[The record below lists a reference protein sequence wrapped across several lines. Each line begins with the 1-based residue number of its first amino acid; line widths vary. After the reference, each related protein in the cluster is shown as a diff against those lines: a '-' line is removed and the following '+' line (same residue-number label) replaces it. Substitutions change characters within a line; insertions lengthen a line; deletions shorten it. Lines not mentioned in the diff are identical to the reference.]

1 MNDTIR
7 LGRVAGVQVG
17 LNWSL
22 LAMVAL
28 IAGGLADNR
37 FSIDAPGYSG
47 TAYAV
52 AGAATALALL
62 VGVLLHELGHA
73 VVARRVGLRVDG
85 ITLSWMGGLTR
96 IEGDTE
102 SPAAE
107 FAVAGIGPVVSAAV
121 GGVFWVLRILVSGA
135 HGGGLAVSA
144 LGWLA
149 VINVVLAVFNLF
161 PASPLDGGRV
171 LHALVWAVTRDR
183 WRATQ
188 VAASAGVA
196 LGTVLVVLGA
206 LLAAGLIPWRL
217 RHADPLDGFFL
228 AFIGWWLMGSA
239 RAERQLAQVRHS
251 LEGLRISEVM
261 RPVGAAPGWI
271 TIRAFAEGYASGRPG
286 WVWLLE
292 KWDGGYGGVLL
303 GDTIG
308 SVPFPQWDLARPLD
322 VAVPIGGAVGAAPD
336 EDTLDVVG
344 RTGGK
349 QVILVVDGDRTV
361 GAVLPSDL
369 DALVKMGRRR
379 PVPSAGWTLTRP

>member
-1 MNDTIR
+1 MNDTVR

-17 LNWSL
+17 LNWTL

-37 FSIDAPGYSG
+37 FPLAAPGYPG
-47 TAYAV
+47 AAYAL
-52 AGAATALALL
+52 AGALTALVLI

-73 VVARRVGLRVDG
+73 LVARRFDLRVDG
-85 ITLSWMGGLTR
+85 ITLSWMGGITR
-96 IEGDTE
+96 MEGDANT
-102 SPAAE
+102 PGGE

-121 GGVFWVLRILVSGA
+121 GGLIWVVRLLVLHA
-135 HGGGLAVSA
+135 HGGNLAVSA

-149 VINVVLAVFNLF
+149 FINVLLAIFNLL
-161 PASPLDGGRV
+161 PAAPLDGGRV
-171 LHALVWAVTRDR
+171 LHSIVWAVTRNR
-183 WRATQ
+183 WRATL
-188 VAASAGVA
+188 VASAAGV
-196 LGTVLVVLGA
+196 GLGA
-206 LLAAGLIPWRL
+206 VLAGIGLLALL
-217 RHADPLDGFFL
+217 RGVDPLDGFIVTY
-228 AFIGWWLMGSA
+228 IGWWLLSSA
-239 RAERQLAQVRHS
+239 RAERQLAQVRRS

-271 TIRAFAEGYASGRPG
+271 TIRAFAEGFASGRPG

-322 VAVPIGGAVGAAPD
+322 VAFPISAAIGAAPE
-336 EDTLDVVG
+336 EDTLEVVSRTDG
-344 RTGGK
+344 TGGK

-369 DALVKMGRRR
+369 EALVKMGRRR
-379 PVPSAGWTLTRP
+379 PVPSSGWTLTRP

>member
-7 LGRVAGVQVG
+7 LGRVAGVKVG

-28 IAGGLADNR
+28 IAFGLADNR

-47 TAYAV
+47 AAYAV
-52 AGAATALALL
+52 AGALTAVTLL
-62 VGVLLHELGHA
+62 VGVLLHEVGHA
-73 VVARRVGLRVDG
+73 VVARRVGLQVDG
-85 ITLSWMGGLTR
+85 ITLSWMGGVTR
-96 IEGDTE
+96 IEGDAQ

-107 FAVAGIGPVVSAAV
+107 LGIAGVGPLVSAAV
-121 GGVFWVLRILVSGA
+121 GGVLWLVRILVIDG
-135 HGGGLAVSA
+135 HGGRLAISA

-149 VINVVLAVFNLF
+149 VINVVLAVFNLL
-161 PASPLDGGRV
+161 PAAPLDGGRV
-171 LHALVWAVTRDR
+171 LHSLVWATTRDR
-183 WRATQ
+183 WRATR
-188 VAASAGVA
+188 VAAGAGVGLGALMVA
-196 LGTVLVVLGA
+196 LGFLVLIRGV
-206 LLAAGLIPWRL
+206 
-217 RHADPLDGFFL
+217 DPLDGFFIS
-228 AFIGWWLMGSA
+228 FIGWWLLGSA

-251 LEGLRISEVM
+251 LDGVRISEVM

-271 TIRAFAEGYASGRPG
+271 TIRAFAETYATGHPG

-308 SVPFPQWDLARPLD
+308 SVPFPQWDLSRPLD
-322 VAVPIGGAVGAAPD
+322 MAVPISATTGATPE
-336 EDTLDVVG
+336 EDTLEVVG

-349 QVILVVDGDRTV
+349 QVILVVDGGRTV

-369 DALVKMGRRR
+369 AALVRMGGRG
-379 PVPSAGWTLTRP
+379 PVPSSGWTLTRP